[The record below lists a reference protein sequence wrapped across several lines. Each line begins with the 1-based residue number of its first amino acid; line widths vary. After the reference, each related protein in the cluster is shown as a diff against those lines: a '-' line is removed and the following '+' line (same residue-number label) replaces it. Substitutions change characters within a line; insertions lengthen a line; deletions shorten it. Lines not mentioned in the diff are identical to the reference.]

1 MASTYLTYT
10 QSSPSTAEGQK
21 FTLSMWVKK
30 SKNGSTQGLWGNT
43 YSNTHR
49 GYIYFSDDDT
59 LRYYDS
65 AGTNYATTHK
75 FRDPSGWYH
84 IVVAVDTTL
93 ATSGD
98 RIKMYKNGERITN
111 FGTATAPSQNDT
123 MKLANTTNTPTM
135 GRMVEAGTS
144 YYFDGIISHAHLT
157 QGYVYDATPFG
168 ETDSTTGN
176 WKIKTAV
183 TGVTYGTNGFWWL
196 KDSIATTDHS
206 SNSNAFSVA
215 GGTLTKTEDC
225 PDNVFATFSPLNHDH
240 ANANATLQNANTLAY
255 GGDNNSYNY
264 STSTLGMPKGN
275 GKFYFEAKYISYDG
289 VEAAVGIV
297 DMDYVSELFFE
308 NRPLAS
314 AANSTSIGR
323 VLLNANGRS
332 IIAGTENA
340 SYGFGSWAN
349 NDIICMACDME
360 NGAFYFRKNNGS
372 WANSGDPTSGST
384 RTGAIDIHSTTPW
397 DRSTHWGVWAGD
409 NETGYDKFALNTG
422 NGYFGT
428 TAVSSAGTNASGI
441 GIFEYNVPAGYTALS
456 TKGLNL

>member
-1 MASTYLTYT
+1 MANTYLTYT
-10 QSSPSTAEGQK
+10 QQSPSTVEGQK

-65 AGTNYATTHK
+65 AGTNYATTNK
-75 FRDPSGWYH
+75 FRDSSGMYH
-84 IVVAVDTTL
+84 IVVSVDTTL

-111 FGTATAPSQNDT
+111 FGTSTAPSQNDT

-168 ETDSTTGN
+168 ETDSTTGE
-176 WKIKTAV
+176 WKIKTSV

-206 SNSNAFSVA
+206 TNSNTFSVG

-225 PDNVFATFSPLNHDH
+225 PSNVFATMNPL
-240 ANANATLQNANTLAY
+240 ANVVAPVGLESGNNTVSMTNSKGGILSTLACT
-255 GGDNNSYNY
+255 GGKYY
-264 STSTLGMPKGN
+264 AEMEIAAMPQDSRFHIGIMPHPVVNADDPINAGN
-275 GKFYFEAKYISYDG
+275 DG
-289 VEAAVGIV
+289 IMLSGFNAVI
-297 DMDYVSELFFE
+297 Y
-308 NRPLAS
+308 
-314 AANSTSIGR
+314 
-323 VLLNANGRS
+323 
-332 IIAGTENA
+332 
-340 SYGFGSWAN
+340 
-349 NDIICMACDME
+349 
-360 NGAFYFRKNNGS
+360 
-372 WANSGDPTSGST
+372 ANSGSGSAVLNNFYGNA
-384 RTGAIDIHSTTPW
+384 TGRFSGAPILGCAVDLESATKTMAISINGAWVTGSNTTSTDFSNALKVDISTPVALEDDWFFGCGSGNSSGT
-397 DRSTHWGVWAGD
+397 TGVYNW
-409 NETGYDKFALNTG
+409 NFG
-422 NGYFGT
+422 NGYFST
-428 TAVSSAGTNASGI
+428 TAVTSAGTAGSTPGT
-441 GIFEYNVPAGYTALS
+441 FEYDVPSGYQPLS
-456 TKGLNL
+456 TKGLNA